1 VTTTPLPDTER
12 VAIIGM
18 AGRFPKA
25 RDVEEYWRN
34 LRDGVECISFAEPPD
49 DEVLDSASAD
59 VTLVRAGGALE
70 GLDLFDAPFFG
81 VSARDAEAM
90 DPQHRIFLECAWHSL
105 EDAGYNS
112 EACRA
117 LIGVFAGA
125 GLSSYIADLYVNTR
139 TLAALDDYQI
149 AIGNDKDHLTTQVAY
164 KLGLQGPSV
173 TVQTACSTSLVAVCM
188 ACQSLLDYQCDVA
201 LAGGVAVDINTAG
214 GYYYQRGGI
223 LSPDGHC
230 RAFDA
235 AAEGTVPGDGVGVVV
250 LKRFSEAIA
259 DRDAIRAV
267 IAGFAVNNDGNRKVG
282 YTAPSVDGQAE
293 VIAMAHASAGV
304 DPTTITYLE
313 AHGTGT
319 PLGDPIEIA
328 ALNQVFRAAG
338 GEHGYCALGSV
349 KSNVGHLDT
358 AAGVAGLIKTVLALE
373 HRSIPPSLHFVR
385 PNPEIDF
392 ADSPFRVNTE
402 LTEWCP
408 DRGPRRAGV
417 SSFGIGGTNAHVVL
431 EEAPPI
437 ESSAQQRPVAL
448 VTISARTGTALETA
462 TDNLARHL
470 AEHPELPLGDVA
482 YTSHVG
488 RKAFSH
494 RRVLTVKADAS
505 GEAGAALQSR
515 DPARV
520 HSRQCRAQ
528 NRPVFFLFPGQGTQ
542 SVDMAAELYRHEPC
556 FRAEVDRCADIL
568 RGPLERDLRE
578 LLFPTAKRRAE
589 AAHLLGRTAFTQP
602 ALFTIEY
609 SLARLW
615 LDWGVRPAA
624 MLGHSIG
631 EWVAA
636 CLAEVVP
643 LGDALELVALRG
655 RAMEQL
661 PPGAMLAV
669 NLSQTAVEQYL
680 TDEVSLAAVNGV
692 TSCVVSGPSEAID
705 RVAAELTSR
714 GTPAHRLATSHAFH
728 SAMMQPA
735 VGQFVDAVRGVPLQ
749 PPCIPFVSNVTGTW
763 ITPSEATD
771 PHYWGRQLRE
781 TVRFSDGL
789 HELFDSPDAVLLE
802 VGPMNTI
809 ANLVRQHPSR
819 SAGQAVISSL
829 PPAPETGDDLESV
842 IAATGELWLHG
853 VELNWASFHAAEE
866 CGRVSLPPYP
876 FERRRYW
883 SEPSVEGDEPEADS
897 DGYAEE
903 AHDWFSFPG
912 FKPAPPSVDDGAS
925 REPRRWLVLGDSA
938 PLSAQ
943 LTGALRSAGEDVV
956 EILRGEEFA
965 VLGEAT
971 YAVRPD
977 QASDYEQLLAQ
988 LGERRGP
995 IDAIVHLWSAG
1006 AADGDPL
1013 DREAFSRHQD
1023 VGFNSLVA
1031 LVQGLDR
1038 LQVSTPVEL
1047 NVVTAGIYPVIGHE
1061 ALWPARATIAG
1072 PCRVIPQEY
1081 PNLACRLIDVEAA
1094 PDADRAAR
1102 LGETLVAE
1110 LIREAFEP
1118 TVAYRNGRRWLPSFD
1133 PAYLDPEAD
1142 PLRTYPGGAYLIT
1155 GGLGNIGAVIA
1166 RFLARTTPKVK
1177 LILTGRSAPPAQDG
1191 SNGSSG
1197 GESAVN
1203 DARIALLRELESEGA
1218 EVAYFSADV
1227 ADRAQMARVIEESE
1241 DRFGTIRGVIHG
1253 AGDVEAY
1260 FPINELTPEAV
1271 QRQFRP
1277 KVEGLMVLDEL
1288 MSGHE
1293 LDFCVLQ
1300 SSLSAFVGGVGLA
1313 GYAASNCFL
1322 DAMAGYRNQRA
1333 GSPWISI
1340 NWGAWHFPA
1349 GDGVDAD
1356 PGVDGDAGISPAGGE
1371 DAFEVILGRAPRQ
1384 ILVSPWDLAS
1394 LYEEAV
1400 IEQSVAAAVGDRDV
1414 AAVQHS
1420 RPELSTAYSGPRDPA
1435 EAQLAEIWQELL
1447 GVTPIGVFDSFF
1459 ELGGHSLLAIQLI
1472 SRVRTA
1478 FGVDVSVRRIF
1489 ESPTIAEL
1497 AAGLTG
1503 EPPVTAEDQEPNGRP
1518 GELVESFADQGG
1530 ES

>member
-1 VTTTPLPDTER
+1 MTMTPLPDTER
-12 VAIIGM
+12 VAIVGM

-25 RDVEEYWRN
+25 RDLEEYWQN
-34 LRDGVECISFAEPPD
+34 LRGGVECISFSEPT
-49 DEVLDSASAD
+49 EEEALDTASGD

-105 EDAGYNS
+105 EGAGYNS
-112 EACRA
+112 EACRE

-125 GLSSYIADLYVNTR
+125 GLSSYIADLYANTR
-139 TLAALDDYQI
+139 TLASLDDYQI

-164 KLGLQGPSV
+164 KLGLQGPSL
-173 TVQTACSTSLVAVCM
+173 TVQTACSTSLVAVCI
-188 ACQSLLDYQCDVA
+188 ACQSLLDYQCDMA
-201 LAGGVAVDINTAG
+201 LAGGVAVDVNTAA
-214 GYYYQRGGI
+214 GYYYQPGGI

-250 LKRFSEAIA
+250 LRRLSEAIA
-259 DRDAIRAV
+259 DRDPIRAV

-293 VIAMAHASAGV
+293 VIAMAHASAGI

-319 PLGDPIEIA
+319 PLGDPIEFA
-328 ALNQVFRAAG
+328 ALDQVFRAAG
-338 GEHGYCALGSV
+338 GERGYCAVGSV
-349 KSNVGHLDT
+349 KTNIGHLDT

-402 LTEWCP
+402 LTEWCSEG
-408 DRGPRRAGV
+408 GPRRAGV

-431 EEAPPI
+431 QEAPSI
-437 ESSAQQRPVAL
+437 ESSRKHRPVVL

-462 TDNLARHL
+462 TDNLAHRL
-470 AEHPELPLGDVA
+470 TAHPELPLADVA

-494 RRVLTVKADAS
+494 RRVLTVQAHARD
-505 GEAGAALQSR
+505 EALAALRTR
-515 DPARV
+515 DPSRV

-542 SVDMAAELYRHEPC
+542 SVDMTAELYRHEPC

-568 RGPLERDLRE
+568 QGPLEQDLRE
-578 LLFPTAKRRAE
+578 LLYPSPERRVE
-589 AAHLLGRTAFTQP
+589 AAQLLGRTAFAQP
-602 ALFTIEY
+602 ALFAVEY

-631 EWVAA
+631 EWAAA
-636 CLAEVVP
+636 CLADVVP
-643 LGDALELVALRG
+643 LGDALQLVALRG

-669 NLSQTAVEQYL
+669 NLSQTAVEHYL

-705 RVAAELTSR
+705 RVASELSSR
-714 GTPAHRLATSHAFH
+714 GTPTHRLATSHAFH

-749 PPCIPFVSNVTGTW
+749 PPAIPFVSNVTGTW
-763 ITPSEATD
+763 IAPAEATD
-771 PHYWGRQLRE
+771 PYYWGRQLRE

-802 VGPMNTI
+802 VGPRQTI

-819 SAGQAVISSL
+819 SAGQAVVSSL
-829 PPAPETGDDLESV
+829 PPAPQTGAELDSV
-842 IAATGELWLHG
+842 IATAGELWLHG
-853 VELNWASFHAAEE
+853 VELNWANFHAAEE

-883 SEPSVEGDEPEADS
+883 SEAPVEGHDPEAES
-897 DGYAEE
+897 DGYAEDS
-903 AHDWFSFPG
+903 HDWFSFPA
-912 FKPAPPSVDDGAS
+912 FKPAPPSIDGGGS

-938 PLSAQ
+938 PLSVD
-943 LTGALRSAGEDVV
+943 LTTALRRAGEDVV
-956 EILRGEEFA
+956 DVVRGEEFA
-965 VLGEAT
+965 VLGESM

-977 QASDYEQLLAQ
+977 QASDYEQLLARLDRQ
-988 LGERRGP
+988 KRP

-1006 AADGDPL
+1006 AGDGDPL
-1013 DREAFSRHQD
+1013 DREAFSRHLD

-1038 LQVSTPVEL
+1038 LQVSTSIEL
-1047 NVVTAGIYPVIGHE
+1047 NVVTAGVYPVIGQE
-1061 ALWPARATIAG
+1061 ELWPARATVIG

-1081 PNLACRLIDVEAA
+1081 PNLACRLVDVEPAH
-1094 PDADRAAR
+1094 DTDRAAR
-1102 LGETLVAE
+1102 VAETLVAE
-1110 LIREAFEP
+1110 VTREAFEP

-1133 PAYLDPEAD
+1133 PAYLELEAH

-1155 GGLGNIGAVIA
+1155 GGLGNIGAVVA
-1166 RFLARTTPKVK
+1166 RFLARTTPQVK
-1177 LILTGRSAPPAQDG
+1177 LILTGRSAPPTQAG
-1191 SNGSSG
+1191 SDGSSG
-1197 GESAVN
+1197 SDPAV
-1203 DARIALLRELESEGA
+1203 DDGRVALVRELESQGA
-1218 EVAYFSADV
+1218 EVAYFSAAVEDH
-1227 ADRAQMARVIEESE
+1227 AQMARVVRESE
-1241 DRFGTIRGVIHG
+1241 ARFGPIRGVIHG

-1260 FPINELTPEAV
+1260 FPINELTAEAV

-1300 SSLSAFVGGVGLA
+1300 SSLSSFVGGVGLA

-1322 DAMAGYRNQRA
+1322 DAMAAYRNQRA

-1340 NWGAWHFPA
+1340 NWGAWYFPA
-1349 GDGVDAD
+1349 GDDVGDDGRAD
-1356 PGVDGDAGISPAGGE
+1356 GNAGISPSQGE
-1371 DAFEVILGRAPRQ
+1371 EAFEVILGRAPRQ
-1384 ILVSPWDLAS
+1384 IVVSPWDLAS

-1400 IEQSVAAAVGDRDV
+1400 IEQSVTEEGEDLEA

-1420 RPELSTAYSGPRDPA
+1420 RPDLTTAYTAPRDPA
-1435 EAQLAEIWQELL
+1435 EAQLADIWQELL

-1478 FGVDVSVRRIF
+1478 FDADVSVRRIF

-1497 AAGLTG
+1497 AASLTG
-1503 EPPVTAEDQEPNGRP
+1503 EPSATAEDEAPDGRLR
-1518 GELVESFADQGG
+1518 ELVESFADQRG
-1530 ES
+1530 ET